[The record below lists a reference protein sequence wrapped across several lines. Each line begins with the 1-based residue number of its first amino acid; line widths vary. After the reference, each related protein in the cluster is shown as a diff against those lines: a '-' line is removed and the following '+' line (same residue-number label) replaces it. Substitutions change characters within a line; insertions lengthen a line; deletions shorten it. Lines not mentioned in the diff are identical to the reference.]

1 MIRKDVLG
9 GWQCPI
15 VVLAGRASARC
26 AGRHEDRT
34 MATNPYLSW
43 KSEILRSAR
52 THGSRHSPNAFS
64 QSRSRYGHRFGLVR
78 QGARSGRV
86 RLSLNTG
93 SLKSWESDLRKL
105 NYHFNYYPLDHRH
118 EPMTYPSD
126 TYETFQLEEIGL
138 SAWQRHLADANYDAA
153 FPYGD
158 QASAGSH
165 PAVEEI
171 ASYQCESDVWFD
183 L

>member
-1 MIRKDVLG
+1 MATSHCCVRRTCFCL
-9 GWQCPI
+9 
-15 VVLAGRASARC
+15 RT
-26 AGRHEDRT
+26 GRHEDRT